1 MTMKTIAL
9 TSLLATALV
18 SGTVQ
23 AEVTFRNA
31 LTGMPLDLSVA
42 KDWKKQSEAVKEFL
56 QTGDNPYNCDQQAV
70 EEGHSVF
77 LSACSG
83 CHGHE
88 AEGKL
93 GPGLADDYWTYP
105 AGLTDKG
112 LFEIM
117 FGGANGMM
125 GPQYVNLSIDE
136 MLKIMAFLRSIY
148 KGKPSKIGWKT
159 CSGGTAAENTEGA
172 EAGEKEI
179 IHVKPK

>member
-1 MTMKTIAL
+1 MNVRK
-9 TSLLATALV
+9 SLIPLVLGAAVATGGAHA
-18 SGTVQ
+18 G
-23 AEVTFRNA
+23 VTFRNA
-31 LTGMPLDLSVA
+31 LTGMPLDLTVA
-42 KDWKKQSEAVKEFL
+42 KDWKQPSEGVRRFL
-56 QTGDNPYNCDQQAV
+56 ETGENPYNCDKEKV
-70 EEGHSVF
+70 EEGHSLF

-148 KGKPSKIGWKT
+148 NGNPKKIGWKT
-159 CSGGTAAENTEGA
+159 CAADQG
-172 EAGEKEI
+172 EAKNDI
-179 IHVKPK
+179 IHVKPQP